1 MLAKYNVK
9 QLKSRLKLA
18 DIDLILKALGIPI
31 YSKSDKQWVCYSGDK
46 HKNPLDHKPKLYY
59 YVETGVFM
67 SYTASRSYDI
77 IGLVQARLAITSQPC
92 SFMDAVN
99 LILSVTGIDPTAI
112 TRVTNKQ
119 TYDWENDLGKYIRV
133 RKGESTL
140 PTYDPS
146 ILDQLETRYPLSWL
160 EDGFSPE
167 TLEKYNIRY
176 YERDCST
183 VIPVFDKDGGFVGA
197 RVREW
202 SPERIEAMGKYHP
215 LMLLDGTVYKFP
227 SNAIWFGANY
237 NFPEIERTGVA
248 IIGESEKMVMKLD
261 SWFGEKNTALAML
274 GGNMGA
280 ARRNQLVKLGVKT
293 VVYVPDNDWI
303 GKDEATFNT
312 WYDGVM
318 AFAKMWAGFSQVD
331 VVWDNLGLLG
341 AKENATDRDKETWDR
356 LYESREIN
364 VNNRA

>member
-1 MLAKYNVK
+1 MSAKINIK
-9 QLKSRLKLA
+9 QLKKQLKLA
-18 DIDLILKALGIPI
+18 DIDLILKAISIPI
-31 YSKSDKQWVCYSGDK
+31 YSKTSTQWICYSGDK

-77 IGLVQARLAITSQPC
+77 IGLVQARLAILGQPC

-99 LILSVTGIDPTAI
+99 LILSVTGIDPTAV
-112 TRVTNKQ
+112 TRVANTNR
-119 TYDWENDLGKYIRV
+119 YNWEEMLSPYIRI

-140 PTYDPS
+140 PTYNPS

-202 SPERIEAMGKYHP
+202 SPERIEMFGRYHP
-215 LMLLDGTVYKFP
+215 LQLLDGTIYKFP
-227 SNAIWFGANY
+227 SNAVWFGLGFNQY
-237 NFPEIERTGVA
+237 EIERTGTVM
-248 IIGESEKMVMKLD
+248 IGESEKFVLKLD
-261 SWFGEKNTALAML
+261 SWYGEKNVAVGMFGSIMSTQK
-274 GGNMGA
+274 
-280 ARRNQLVKLGVKT
+280 RNQLVKLGVNK
-293 VVYVPDNDWI
+293 VIYVPDCDYI
-303 GKDEATFNT
+303 GKGDEARAEWEKKVVAFGNQ
-312 WYDGVM
+312 WKGYSAVEVVYDADM
-318 AFAKMWAGFSQVD
+318 
-331 VVWDNLGLLG
+331 GLLG
-341 AKENATDRDKETWDR
+341 AKDNATDRDKEVWDK
-356 LYESREIN
+356 LYE
-364 VNNRA
+364 NRQTLI